1 MLHSFALFEIY
12 FCVVHLDFSGAV
24 SQPVYSLVYPTR
36 PCRFGGAL
44 QG

>member
-1 MLHSFALFEIY
+1 MLHSFVLFKIY
-12 FCVVHLDFSGAV
+12 FSPVRWDFSGAV